1 VPRNYDPSLHPLEV
15 PREYTRALN
24 STKLERVFA
33 KPFIGNLD
41 GHRDGVHTLCKHPL
55 QLNILL
61 SGACDGE
68 VRVWNLAERKCL
80 QTYNAHDGFVRGLCM
95 NPTASMFF
103 SCGNDKIIKHW
114 KYDLETVTSL
124 LEPVQTIVGRTFY
137 TSIDHHMKKPMYAT
151 SGEKIDVWDETH
163 LEPIKS
169 YSWGVDSHY
178 VVKFSPVEYHL
189 MASCAADRSII
200 LYDVRQSVPVRKV
213 VMAMSSNSL
222 CWNPLEAMLFT
233 VASEDH
239 NLYTFD
245 MRKLDTPLQVH
256 MDHTAAV
263 MSVDYSPT
271 GKEFVTASYDKT
283 IRFFQANNGR
293 SHEIYHTKRMQ
304 HVMAVKWSLDNK
316 YVISGSDEM
325 NIRIWKSHASEKLG
339 LTRPRE
345 REQLEYGDKIKEKF
359 KHFPEIKRIKRHRH
373 LPKPIYNAQKEMR
386 IQKASRQRK
395 DANRRAH
402 SKPGTIPYVSEKK
415 KHVIE
420 EQE

>member
-1 VPRNYDPSLHPLEV
+1 
-15 PREYTRALN
+15 
-24 STKLERVFA
+24 
-33 KPFIGNLD
+33 
-41 GHRDGVHTLCKHPL
+41 
-55 QLNILL
+55 
-61 SGACDGE
+61 

>member
-1 VPRNYDPSLHPLEV
+1 MPRNYDPSLHPLEV